1 MYENK
6 ENNMGSFLNA
16 LKKTIFVE
24 EENSSVEQKEEKQQN
39 VVVVPQ
45 QSITPSPTG
54 TDTGLELVDESLLEK
69 FEAKLKAENIPGP
82 DYLELKEAAE
92 SEDLVSMEPDEKK
105 RYAQQYLSMKRFFPD
120 AKISKISI
128 LGAIDHYTGV
138 LEGER
143 KVGMQE
149 LQKKRDLNVVQE
161 QQEVDK
167 LGEEISKLE
176 AELAAKKQE
185 RDVKNAKIKKNKED
199 YDLKEAKFNA
209 TLGYM
214 LNILAKDKEK
224 INNYI
229 NE

>member
-1 MYENK
+1 
-6 ENNMGSFLNA
+6 
-16 LKKTIFVE
+16 
-24 EENSSVEQKEEKQQN
+24 
-39 VVVVPQ
+39 
-45 QSITPSPTG
+45 
-54 TDTGLELVDESLLEK
+54 
-69 FEAKLKAENIPGP
+69 
-82 DYLELKEAAE
+82 
-92 SEDLVSMEPDEKK
+92 
-105 RYAQQYLSMKRFFPD
+105 
-120 AKISKISI
+120 
-128 LGAIDHYTGV
+128 
-138 LEGER
+138 
-143 KVGMQE
+143 MQE

-185 RDVKNAKIKKNKED
+185 RDAKNAKIKKNKED

>member
-16 LKKTIFVE
+16 LKKAIFV

-54 TDTGLELVDESLLEK
+54 TGLELVDESLLEK

-120 AKISKISI
+120 AKISKMSI

-149 LQKKRDLNVVQE
+149 LQKKRNLNVVQE